1 MCVDILFIFFFY
13 YFFQHL
19 GDMETKKGRIKNFHL
34 SIIVKKGP
42 MRRITVSRALT
53 SFDFSTLSI
62 SAFVLLYVTV
72 YSRP

>member
-1 MCVDILFIFFFY
+1 MD
-13 YFFQHL
+13 
-19 GDMETKKGRIKNFHL
+19 TKKGRIKHFHL

-42 MRRITVSRALT
+42 MRKIAMSRVLT

-62 SAFVLLYVTV
+62 SAFVLLSVTV